1 MEALEA
7 AGLTS
12 NEIKV
17 YKVLLSWNK
26 GNVTQIARKTGIHRR
41 NVYDIL
47 IRLSEKGLVSLII
60 TDGVRQYQAN
70 DPNNLSRILEE
81 KEKIIKSAL
90 PDLEKMF
97 RSSTEKKSTQFFM
110 GKKGIKT
117 ILEDVIKTKKELL
130 VIGGSPEAQNII
142 MGTYQRFNILR
153 YKEKIPMKIIYSGK
167 AFTKPEFKKP
177 PMLKLCKTKFMPKGL
192 GGDLAVN
199 IYGDN
204 VALLMWNIENP
215 FAILIR
221 DKSVAA
227 SFYDY
232 FLFIWEKL

>member
-17 YKVLLSWNK
+17 YKALLSWNK

-60 TDGVRQYQAN
+60 ADGVRQYQAN

-90 PDLEKMF
+90 PDLEKIF
-97 RSSTEKKSTQFFM
+97 RSSTEKKSTQFFV

-117 ILEDVIKTKKELL
+117 ILEDVIKTKKEVF
-130 VIGGSPEAQNII
+130 VIGGSPEAQDII
-142 MGTYQRFNILR
+142 MGTYQRYNILR
-153 YKEKIPMKIIYSGK
+153 YENKIPIKIIYSGK
-167 AFTKPEFKKP
+167 ALAKSGFKKP
-177 PMLKLCKTKFMPKGL
+177 QKLKLCQTKFMPKGL
-192 GGDLAVN
+192 GGDLAIN

-204 VALLMWNIENP
+204 VALLMWNLENP

-221 DKSVAA
+221 DKDVAS
-227 SFYDY
+227 SFHDY
-232 FLFIWEKL
+232 FSFIWEKL